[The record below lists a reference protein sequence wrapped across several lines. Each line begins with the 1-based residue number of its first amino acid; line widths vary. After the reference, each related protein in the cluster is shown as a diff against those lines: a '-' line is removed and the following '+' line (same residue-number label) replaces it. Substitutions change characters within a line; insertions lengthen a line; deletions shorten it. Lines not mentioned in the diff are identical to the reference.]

1 MAHSSASIPV
11 NTSLVTTTPIVDN
24 VRAPIDTSIR
34 TQGMFVLVTSER
46 QPQDPEIAG
55 WVGNLTEGH
64 GQLSNI

>member
-1 MAHSSASIPV
+1 M
-11 NTSLVTTTPIVDN
+11 TTPIVDN

-55 WVGNLTEGH
+55 WVGNLIEGH